1 MIVLIG
7 SAPMGQD
14 KDLSVSGVTD
24 ILPRRGND
32 DSASNPL
39 PPNSCFLLPVSIF
52 ICNFVL
58 IYRQTMKVT
67 EELIDQILEQGEN
80 GSLDPSPYMESLKY
94 LLLEDE
100 EVDMTEEDHAYMIFL
115 GTICLESLKRN
126 DLYKEIEDEEILFD
140 LEDANW
146 EALEAADGDLDDF
159 VDAIAEN
166 FPEKDLLDFLAFSI
180 LPTDDEEDNEEP
192 VLSSEDAQILGFVRL
207 KAILDAI
214 LLPAV

>member
-1 MIVLIG
+1 
-7 SAPMGQD
+7 
-14 KDLSVSGVTD
+14 
-24 ILPRRGND
+24 
-32 DSASNPL
+32 
-39 PPNSCFLLPVSIF
+39 
-52 ICNFVL
+52 
-58 IYRQTMKVT
+58 MKVT

-126 DLYKEIEDEEILFD
+126 GLYKEIEDEEILFD
-140 LEDANW
+140 MEDANW

-159 VDAIAEN
+159 
-166 FPEKDLLDFLAFSI
+166 LAFSI
-180 LPTDDEEDNEEP
+180 LPTDDEEDNDEP

-207 KAILDAI
+207 KAVLDAV

>member
-1 MIVLIG
+1 
-7 SAPMGQD
+7 
-14 KDLSVSGVTD
+14 
-24 ILPRRGND
+24 
-32 DSASNPL
+32 
-39 PPNSCFLLPVSIF
+39 
-52 ICNFVL
+52 
-58 IYRQTMKVT
+58 MKVT

-126 DLYKEIEDEEILFD
+126 GLYKEIEDEEILFD
-140 LEDANW
+140 MEDVNW

-207 KAILDAI
+207 KAVLDTV

>member
-1 MIVLIG
+1 
-7 SAPMGQD
+7 
-14 KDLSVSGVTD
+14 
-24 ILPRRGND
+24 
-32 DSASNPL
+32 
-39 PPNSCFLLPVSIF
+39 
-52 ICNFVL
+52 
-58 IYRQTMKVT
+58 MKVT

-126 DLYKEIEDEEILFD
+126 GLYKEIEDEEVLFD
-140 LEDANW
+140 MEDANW
-146 EALEAADGDLDDF
+146 EAFEAADGDLDDF

-207 KAILDAI
+207 KAMLDTV
-214 LLPAV
+214 LLPAL

>member
-1 MIVLIG
+1 
-7 SAPMGQD
+7 
-14 KDLSVSGVTD
+14 
-24 ILPRRGND
+24 
-32 DSASNPL
+32 
-39 PPNSCFLLPVSIF
+39 
-52 ICNFVL
+52 
-58 IYRQTMKVT
+58 MKVT

-126 DLYKEIEDEEILFD
+126 GLYKEIEDEEILFD
-140 LEDANW
+140 MEDANW

-207 KAILDAI
+207 KAMLDTV

>member
-1 MIVLIG
+1 
-7 SAPMGQD
+7 
-14 KDLSVSGVTD
+14 
-24 ILPRRGND
+24 
-32 DSASNPL
+32 
-39 PPNSCFLLPVSIF
+39 
-52 ICNFVL
+52 
-58 IYRQTMKVT
+58 MKVT

-100 EVDMTEEDHAYMIFL
+100 EVELTEEDHAYLIFL

-126 DLYKEIEDEEILFD
+126 GLYKEIEDEELLFD
-140 LEDANW
+140 MEDTNW
-146 EALEAADGDLDDF
+146 EALEKADGDLDDF
-159 VDAIAEN
+159 MDAIAED

-180 LPTDDEEDNEEP
+180 LPTDDEEDDDQP

-207 KAILDAI
+207 KALLDTV

>member
-1 MIVLIG
+1 
-7 SAPMGQD
+7 
-14 KDLSVSGVTD
+14 
-24 ILPRRGND
+24 
-32 DSASNPL
+32 
-39 PPNSCFLLPVSIF
+39 
-52 ICNFVL
+52 
-58 IYRQTMKVT
+58 MKVT

-100 EVDMTEEDHAYMIFL
+100 EVEMTEEDHAYMIFL

-126 DLYKEIEDEEILFD
+126 GLYKEIEDEEILFD
-140 LEDANW
+140 MEDANW

-180 LPTDDEEDNEEP
+180 LPTDDEEDNDEP

-207 KAILDAI
+207 KAVLDTV

>member
-1 MIVLIG
+1 
-7 SAPMGQD
+7 
-14 KDLSVSGVTD
+14 
-24 ILPRRGND
+24 
-32 DSASNPL
+32 
-39 PPNSCFLLPVSIF
+39 
-52 ICNFVL
+52 
-58 IYRQTMKVT
+58 MKVT

-126 DLYKEIEDEEILFD
+126 GLYKEIEDEEILFD
-140 LEDANW
+140 MEDANW

-180 LPTDDEEDNEEP
+180 LPTDDEEDNDEP

-207 KAILDAI
+207 KAVLDTV

>member
-1 MIVLIG
+1 
-7 SAPMGQD
+7 
-14 KDLSVSGVTD
+14 
-24 ILPRRGND
+24 
-32 DSASNPL
+32 
-39 PPNSCFLLPVSIF
+39 
-52 ICNFVL
+52 
-58 IYRQTMKVT
+58 MKVT

-126 DLYKEIEDEEILFD
+126 GLYKEIEDEEVLFD
-140 LEDANW
+140 MEDANW
-146 EALEAADGDLDDF
+146 EAFEAADGDLDDF

-207 KAILDAI
+207 KAMLDTV